1 MTTNPCCLDVL
12 LSDVFKRQSC
22 HRMKILH
29 VGCDPAQALPVDNS
43 TAYEYG
49 GRGRAEGGRSNI
61 LWA

>member
-1 MTTNPCCLDVL
+1 MTINPCCLDVL

-29 VGCDPAQALPVDNS
+29 VGCDLTQALPVENS
-43 TAYEYG
+43 TACEC

-61 LWA
+61 PWA